1 MPRDYERLGIT
12 ENGCRVSIVI
22 ENGNTNISR
31 FSSLVSAVRDNIY
44 LRDVLER
51 RDVELF
57 SIQQDKVVER
67 SGRVT
72 YEEPPAV
79 VLLGP
84 DQPGTFVHEDEE
96 YPFTITLKRALDAEL
111 SLRGDERT
119 NGLVILSGMAVL
131 DCQLFDY
138 ENQVGSEYLFGTV
151 RCPALIE
158 KLGKGAAIISD
169 EREGLNQKNP
179 LVAAFSRAV
188 SKLLAPH
195 VMAEQEKLK
204 HLERAATSDRTSHM
218 IEHLLHHMSQ
228 AATHDMGIVLQA
240 PDGVEIG
247 PDDQTGDPAGLRFTT
262 PFYYR
267 RTGHPFHVSLLID
280 AEQLPADGIMT
291 FDFAHPDE
299 MRVEPVPADIPV
311 SELGNTRRI
320 EWTVA
325 ADAPARGQLT
335 VRVGPHWAWCE
346 VVIAENASG
355 HSGHDNHARS
365 THIARPKVPR
375 DHGIDMFL
383 GYEFRNLENQP
394 ARAIYDPEARKIV
407 INTAAPT
414 VQLYV
419 DGRGYFR
426 DSARLLLAELF
437 MDVISDELAR
447 HVVQR
452 SGKANDVEAFHAA
465 KQDIVRKY
473 GSAIHLSFMN
483 RPS

>member
-1 MPRDYERLGIT
+1 M
-12 ENGCRVSIVI
+12 
-22 ENGNTNISR
+22 
-31 FSSLVSAVRDNIY
+31 
-44 LRDVLER
+44 
-51 RDVELF
+51 
-57 SIQQDKVVER
+57 
-67 SGRVT
+67 
-72 YEEPPAV
+72 
-79 VLLGP
+79 
-84 DQPGTFVHEDEE
+84 
-96 YPFTITLKRALDAEL
+96 
-111 SLRGDERT
+111 
-119 NGLVILSGMAVL
+119 ILSGMAVL

-158 KLGKGAAIISD
+158 QLGKGAAIISD

-179 LVAAFSRAV
+179 LVLAFSRAV

-195 VMAEQEKLK
+195 VTAEQEKLK

-228 AATHDMGIVLQA
+228 AATHDMGIVLPA
-240 PDGVEIG
+240 PEGDEVG
-247 PDDQTGDPAGLRFTT
+247 PDDLTGDPAALRFTT

-267 RTGHPFHVSLLID
+267 KTGHPFHVSLLID
-280 AEQLPADGIMT
+280 PEQLPAEGVMT

-299 MRVEPVPADIPV
+299 MRIEPVPADIPV
-311 SELGNTRRI
+311 SELANTRRI
-320 EWTVA
+320 EWTVV
-325 ADAPARGQLT
+325 ADVPARGQIT
-335 VRVGPHWAWCE
+335 VRAGSHWAWCE
-346 VVIAENASG
+346 VVVADNAAGNIG
-355 HSGHDNHARS
+355 HASRGPSKR
-365 THIARPKVPR
+365 IARPKVTR

-383 GYEFRNLENQP
+383 GYEFRTLENEP

-447 HVVQR
+447 HVIQR
-452 SGKANDVEAFHAA
+452 SGKADDVEAFHAA

-473 GSAIHLSFMN
+473 GSAIHLSFMS
-483 RPS
+483 RQS